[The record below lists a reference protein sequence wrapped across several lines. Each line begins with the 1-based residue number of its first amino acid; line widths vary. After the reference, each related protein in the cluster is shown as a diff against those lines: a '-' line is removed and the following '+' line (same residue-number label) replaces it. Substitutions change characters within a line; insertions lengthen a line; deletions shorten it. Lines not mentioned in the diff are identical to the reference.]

1 MNWREYKRGGKQV
14 YNRRPAFYILYLE
27 YDVVG
32 DVVLESALV
41 LKTFKSFNG
50 FNPEFKVASSRI

>member
-1 MNWREYKRGGKQV
+1 MCLLSAV
-14 YNRRPAFYILYLE
+14 FYILYLE